1 MITEQQ
7 HCDRVWTRAHDAV
20 IAEKCEF
27 GKARKE
33 RGMPIHLWR
42 WEIPGQTTGWLSR
55 YDSDIHC
62 TIRAAE
68 AWRKQKPG
76 RHYETRS
83 AIADEFGERP
93 ENATLFHD
101 LETVASSVYADSA
114 LAWAL
119 WEAVKD
125 A

>member
-20 IAEKCEF
+20 IAEKCE
-27 GKARKE
+27 
-33 RGMPIHLWR
+33 
-42 WEIPGQTTGWLSR
+42 GWTRIKGDANVMRTPLGCGFWVSS
-55 YDSDIHC
+55 YNTDIQS